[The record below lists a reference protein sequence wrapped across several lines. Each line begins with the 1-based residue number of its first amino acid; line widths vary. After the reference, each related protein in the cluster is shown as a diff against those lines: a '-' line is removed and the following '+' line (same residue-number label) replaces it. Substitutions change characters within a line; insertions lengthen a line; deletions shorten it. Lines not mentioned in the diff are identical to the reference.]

1 MKFNSHVIFLIAIV
15 GIITAG
21 VVGATILNNG
31 SMKQVDFDGIKVNVP
46 ADAEFIKTQDGYAD
60 AKYGITIKTFQ
71 NNESMVNYL
80 KGVNGVNVVA
90 LKNQPPQSLAFI
102 QGDNTNV
109 LVTNGGQGIS
119 IGAKD
124 QALVTD
130 MSNSVV
136 FSNHQK
142 SVKPKVAVPGIAPP
156 PHLVM
161 DNDFNLIVGILAQV
175 NTLEFNVVSFQ
186 NIIAPSINE
195 YNLHIDNGTI
205 NQYTANEFV
214 PATSSNGSVINNN
227 PQNNTSL
234 LDNPQANNL
243 VNSLSSDNSNGASG
257 GDSASSGAAP
267 VISSDSSSSGSTP
280 ASSGSSSSGSAPSVS
295 SGSSSGNGASSNDN
309 SQYQKLTKEDIQK
322 FAMSK
327 HPGKTIELKDIT
339 DKGSYYIV
347 LIKNSKG
354 NVDKYEYDAYTGDE
368 IKKIT
373 K

>member
-15 GIITAG
+15 GIIAAG

-46 ADAEFIKTQDGYAD
+46 SDAEFIKTQDGYAD
-60 AKYGITIKTFQ
+60 AKYGISIKTFQ

-80 KGVNGVNVVA
+80 KGINGVNVVA

-109 LVTNGGQGIS
+109 LVTNGAQGVS

-124 QALVTD
+124 QGLVAD

-136 FSNHQK
+136 FPNHQK

-156 PHLVM
+156 PHLEI
-161 DNDFNLIVGILAQV
+161 NTDFNFIKNMLVIANNPDL
-175 NTLEFNVVSFQ
+175 NVLLFEQ
-186 NIIAPSINE
+186 NINNVTVNG
-195 YNLHIDNGTI
+195 YNNASQSGNLDS
-205 NQYTANEFV
+205 YTANEFG
-214 PATSSNGSVINNN
+214 PAKSSNGASINNN
-227 PQNNTSL
+227 SQSNGSL

-243 VNSLSSDNSNGASG
+243 LSSLSSGNSNGAAG
-257 GDSASSGAAP
+257 GDSPSSNG
-267 VISSDSSSSGSTP
+267 VSHISSDASSSSAST
-280 ASSGSSSSGSAPSVS
+280 PSVS
-295 SGSSSGNGASSNDN
+295 SGSTSGNGASSNGD
-309 SQYQKLTKEDIQK
+309 SQQLSKEDIQK
-322 FAMSK
+322 FAMKK

-339 DKGSYYIV
+339 YENGYYIV
-347 LIKNSKG
+347 LVKDSKG
-354 NVDKYEYDAYTGDE
+354 HIDKYQYDPSTGDE